1 MKHYFLL
8 LLLTL
13 FVGTAFADND
23 ILQIWQTDGQVQ
35 SINLSEQPVTT
46 FSDGNLVVTTSTA
59 TISLPMENVK
69 KYTYSLVPTG
79 IDDVKAEQVAISQNG
94 ESITFFGLKSG
105 SEISVYNASGVQ
117 MKQVKATHDT
127 ETVTISDLQV
137 GVYAVKANGVTYK
150 IMKR

>member
-59 TISLPMENVK
+59 TITLPMEKVK
-69 KYTYSLVPTG
+69 KYTYILSTDA
-79 IDDVKAEQVAISQNG
+79 IENVKAEKVTISQNG
-94 ESITFFGLKSG
+94 ESITFSGLKNG
-105 SEISVYNASGVQ
+105 AEIKVYSASGIL
-117 MKQVKATHDT
+117 MKEVKASRES
-127 ETVTISDLQV
+127 ETVTVSDLQV

>member
-1 MKHYFLL
+1 MKRYFLL
-8 LLLTL
+8 ILLTII
-13 FVGTAFADND
+13 VGTANADNYV
-23 ILQIWQTDGQVQ
+23 LQIWQTSGQVQ
-35 SINLSEQPVTT
+35 SIDLSEQPVTT

-69 KYTYSLVPTG
+69 KYTYSLVPTS
-79 IDDVKAEQVAISQNG
+79 IEDIKAEQVTISQNG

-105 SEISVYNASGVQ
+105 TEIKVYNASGVQ

-127 ETVTISDLQV
+127 ETVTVSDLQV

>member
-1 MKHYFLL
+1 MKRYFLL
-8 LLLTL
+8 ILLTL
-13 FVGTAFADND
+13 IVGTANADNYV
-23 ILQIWQTDGQVQ
+23 LQIWQTSGQVQ
-35 SINLSEQPVTT
+35 SIDLSEQPVTT
-46 FSDGNLVVTTSTA
+46 FSDGNLVVTTSKA

-79 IDDVKAEQVAISQNG
+79 IEDVKAEHVAISQNG

-105 SEISVYNASGVQ
+105 AEISVYNASGVQ
-117 MKQVKATHDT
+117 MKQLKVTHDT
-127 ETVTISDLQV
+127 ETVTVSDLQV